1 MAVVKVI
8 EIIAE
13 SPTSWED
20 AAQAAVTEASKSVR
34 GIQSVW
40 IQDQK
45 GVVEGGKIVSYRVN
59 CKVSFTIEK

>member
-20 AAQAAVTEASKSVR
+20 AAQAAVAEASKSVR

-45 GVVEGGKIVSYRVN
+45 GVVQDGKIVSYRVN
-59 CKVSFTIEK
+59 CKVSFTVEK